1 MDFHFASAWERVAD
15 TVPAAEAVVM
25 GDQRWTYAAFDDAAA
40 RFASA
45 MEAAGV
51 ARGSQVSLYL
61 HNCPEYLIAQH
72 AAFKH
77 GCGPVNVNYRY
88 LDDELVYLV
97 DNSDSEV
104 LVFHASL
111 GDRVERV
118 RHRLD
123 RVRLFVVVDD
133 DGTGSEHDFASGF
146 HDLVAAHEPQPRWD
160 RSPQDLYML
169 YTGGT
174 TGLPKGVMYDN
185 GVFCNALLAGAA
197 LLNGL
202 PAPASLDDVGDL
214 VRGVRE
220 LGPVVSVPCCPLMH
234 GTGMWVGAMPA
245 LNVGGTVVLLQS
257 RSFDADE
264 LLDVIESEGVTRCAI
279 VGDAFARPILRALEA
294 AEARGELP
302 DLSSLKTIS
311 SSGAMWSAEIKD
323 GLTRYTSAVLS
334 DGLGSTEGGGYG
346 TVTAD
351 RTAKGTT
358 ARFTPTPDT
367 LVLGTDDLPV
377 TPGSPEPGLLATRT
391 GAHGYYK
398 DPEKTARTFKQID
411 GNGYVIT
418 GDWATLHE
426 DGTITLHGRGSNCI
440 NSGGEKIFPEEVE
453 EALKTHPAVDDCYV
467 VGVPDDRFGQRV
479 VAVVGCTAGA
489 EPPVEDDLRTHL
501 REVLASYKIPRQIAV
516 VDHLHRAPNGK
527 ADYGWAREQVLATQP
542 AAPA

>member
-15 TVPAAEAVVM
+15 AVPDTEAVVM
-25 GDQRWTYAAFDDAAA
+25 GDRRLTYADFDDASA

-45 MEAAGV
+45 IESAGV
-51 ARGSQVSLYL
+51 APGAQVSLYL
-61 HNCPEYLIAQH
+61 HNCPEYLIAQQG
-72 AAFKH
+72 AFKH

-111 GDRVERV
+111 GERV
-118 RHRLD
+118 ARVHHRLD

-133 DGTGSEHDFASGF
+133 DGTAADVTPDLAVGF
-146 HDLVAAHEPQPRWD
+146 DELLAAHEPQPRRT

-174 TGLPKGVMYDN
+174 TGMPKGVMYDN
-185 GVFCNALLAGAA
+185 GVFCAGLYLAVAVGMPGMA
-197 LLNGL
+197 
-202 PAPASLDDVGDL
+202 PPASLDDIGRFVAD
-214 VRGVRE
+214 VRSE
-220 LGPVVSVPCCPLMH
+220 APMVSVPCCPLMH

-245 LNVGGTVVLLQS
+245 LHSGGTVVLLEQ

-264 LLDVIESEGVTRCAI
+264 LLSVIERERVTRAAI

-294 AEARGELP
+294 ADARGAVP
-302 DLSSLKTIS
+302 DLSSLRSIN

-323 GLTRYTSAVLS
+323 GLTRFTAATLV

-346 TVTAD
+346 QVTTD
-351 RTAKGTT
+351 RSASGTT
-358 ARFTPTPDT
+358 ARFTPSPDT
-367 LVLGTDDLPV
+367 LVLDLDDRPLSA
-377 TPGSPEPGLLATRT
+377 GAPEPGLLASRT
-391 GAHGYYK
+391 GAKGYYK
-398 DPEKTARTFKQID
+398 DPEKTARTFKTID
-411 GNGYVIT
+411 GQGYVIT

-453 EALKTHPAVDDCYV
+453 EALKTHPQVDDCLV
-467 VGVPDDRFGQRV
+467 VGLPDDRFGQRV
-479 VAVVGCTAGA
+479 VAVVGCADGT
-489 EPPVEDDLRTHL
+489 PTEDDLRAHL
-501 REVLASYKIPRQIAV
+501 RDQLAGYKIPRQV
-516 VDHLHRAPNGK
+516 VVLPKVQRAPNGK
-527 ADYGWAREQVLATQP
+527 ADYGWAREQFVP
-542 AAPA
+542 G

>member
-15 TVPAAEAVVM
+15 TVPDVEAVVM
-25 GDQRWTYAAFDDAAA
+25 GDERWTYAAFDDAAA

-51 ARGSQVSLYL
+51 PRGAQVSLYL

-111 GDRVERV
+111 GDRVGRV

-133 DGTGSEHDFASGF
+133 DGTAAEHDFASGF

-160 RSPQDLYML
+160 RSPRDLYML

-264 LLDVIESEGVTRCAI
+264 LLAVVESEGVTRCAI

-302 DLSSLKTIS
+302 ELSSLKMIS

-377 TPGSPEPGLLATRT
+377 APGSPEPGLLATRT

-398 DPEKTARTFKQID
+398 DPEKTDRTFKQID

-479 VAVVGCTAGA
+479 VAVAGCAS
-489 EPPVEDDLRTHL
+489 EQPSEDDLRGHL
-501 REVLASYKIPRQIAV
+501 RQVLASYKIPRQIVV
-516 VDHLHRAPNGK
+516 VDHVQRAPNGK

-542 AAPA
+542 ATPA

>member
-1 MDFHFASAWERVAD
+1 MDLHFASAWERVAD
-15 TVPAAEAVVM
+15 TVPDVEAVVM
-25 GDQRWTYAAFDDAAA
+25 GDERWTYAAFDDAAA
-40 RFASA
+40 RLAGA
-45 MEAAGV
+45 MESAGV
-51 ARGSQVSLYL
+51 ARGAQVSLYL
-61 HNCPEYLIAQH
+61 HNCPEYLIAQQ

-111 GDRVERV
+111 GDRVARV
-118 RHRLD
+118 RDRLE

-133 DGTGSEHDFASGF
+133 DGTAGAHDFAEGF
-146 HDLVAAHEPQPRWD
+146 HDLVAAHEAQPRWE
-160 RSPQDLYML
+160 RSAQDLYML

-185 GVFCNALLAGAA
+185 GVFCSALFAGAA
-197 LLNGL
+197 LIHGL
-202 PAPASLDDVGDL
+202 PAPASLDEIGEFVL
-214 VRGVRE
+214 AARE
-220 LGPVVSVPCCPLMH
+220 LGPTVSVPCCPLMH

-245 LNVGGTVVLLQS
+245 LNVGGTVVLLQA

-264 LLDVIESEGVTRCAI
+264 LLATIEAEGVTRCAI
-279 VGDAFARPILRALEA
+279 VGDAFARPILVALEA
-294 AEARGELP
+294 AEARGHVP
-302 DLSSLKTIS
+302 DLSSLRTIR

-323 GLTRYTSAVLS
+323 GLTRFTSAELS
-334 DGLGSTEGGGYG
+334 DGLGSTEGGAYG
-346 TVTAD
+346 QVSAD
-351 RTAKGTT
+351 RSAKGTT

-367 LVLGTDDLPV
+367 LVLDLDDQPV
-377 TPGSPEPGLLATRT
+377 APGSPEPGLLATRT
-391 GAHGYYK
+391 GAYGYYK

-411 GNGYVIT
+411 GDSYVIT

-479 VAVVGCTAGA
+479 VAVVGCAGPAPA
-489 EPPVEDDLRTHL
+489 EEELRSHL
-501 REVLASYKIPRQIAV
+501 RDVLAGYKIPRQITV
-516 VDHLHRAPNGK
+516 VPHVQRAPNGK
-527 ADYGWAREQVLATQP
+527 ADYGWARDQVLASGQVTP
-542 AAPA
+542 A